1 MDKFLSCLA
10 KMAIVLYVILAILL
24 IVVGVLLIWKPAIL
38 LNILRYGI
46 AIICIVG
53 GVACLVQLLIVLC
66 SRK

>member
-1 MDKFLSCLA
+1 MDEFLACLA
-10 KMAIVLYVILAILL
+10 KMAIVLYVILTILL

-46 AIICIVG
+46 ATICIVG
-53 GVACLVQLLIVLC
+53 GVICLVQLLISLF